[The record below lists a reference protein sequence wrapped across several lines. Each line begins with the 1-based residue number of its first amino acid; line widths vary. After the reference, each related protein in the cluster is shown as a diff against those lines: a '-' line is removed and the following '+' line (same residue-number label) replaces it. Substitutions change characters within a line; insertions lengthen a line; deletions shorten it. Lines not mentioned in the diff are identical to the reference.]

1 MLKKIALAFGIL
13 CLAAF
18 TIIIWAQ
25 NIEEVPKEK
34 MDTIMNGWVQRG
46 LYYVFDNRGIMKAV
60 KISGDPVGFRQFQYT
75 TFRMGVNDFVEYT
88 YKLNGKQ
95 SVNLLLVDEVT
106 DSTAILSS
114 GTPFV
119 RADSSEGMLGTW
131 KNIKSPT
138 TMLLTI
144 EPETIRYSETVFE
157 IETGSFKTIENRQ
170 GKYRREPAG
179 RDIYKQTENGG
190 RYHIMFEDGRT
201 RTMLPVIYD
210 GLMYLF
216 DLTPTKSEFVK
227 MDPGKVPTYRDYQ
240 AVLEKRKAVSRK

>member
-1 MLKKIALAFGIL
+1 MVISELYMLKKIAPAFGVL
-13 CLAAF
+13 YLAVF

-34 MDTIMNGWVQRG
+34 IDAIMSGWVQRG
-46 LYYVFDNRGIMKAV
+46 LFYVFDNRGVMKAI
-60 KISGDPVGFRQFQYT
+60 KISGDPIGFRQFQYT
-75 TFRMGVNDFVEYT
+75 TFRMGGNDFVEYIH
-88 YKLNGKQ
+88 KRDGKQ

-131 KNIKSPT
+131 KNIKSQT
-138 TMLLTI
+138 TLLLTI
-144 EPETIRYSETVFE
+144 EPEIIRYSETVFD
-157 IETGSFKTIENRQ
+157 IETGSFKTIESRQ

-190 RYHIMFEDGRT
+190 RYHITFSDGRT
-201 RTMLPVIYD
+201 RTLLPVIYD

-216 DLTPTKSEFVK
+216 DLTPSKSEFVK
-227 MDPGKVPTYRDYQ
+227 IDPVKVPTYRDYQ
-240 AVLEKRKAVSRK
+240 AVLKK

>member
-1 MLKKIALAFGIL
+1 MFKKIAPAFGVL
-13 CLAAF
+13 YLAVF

-34 MDTIMNGWVQRG
+34 MDAIMNGWFQRG

-60 KISGDPVGFRQFQYT
+60 KISGDPVGYRQFKYT
-75 TFRMGVNDFVEYT
+75 TFRMSGNDFVEYT
-88 YKLNGKQ
+88 HKSDGKQ
-95 SVNLLLVDEVT
+95 SVNLLLVDVVT
-106 DSTAILSS
+106 DSTAILSC

-131 KNIKSPT
+131 KNIKGQT

-157 IETGSFKTIENRQ
+157 IETGNFKTIESRQ

-190 RYHIMFEDGRT
+190 RFHITFEDGRT
-201 RTMLPVIYD
+201 RTMLPIIYD
-210 GLMYLF
+210 RLMYLF
-216 DLTPTKSEFVK
+216 DLTSTKSEFVK
-227 MDPGKVPTYRDYQ
+227 MDPGKVPTYKDYQ
-240 AVLEKRKAVSRK
+240 AVLKK